1 MAHPI
6 PKEALD
12 DRLAFVGT
20 AGSGKTY
27 NAGSCVERL
36 LAAKARAVII
46 DPLGVWWGLRLKADG
61 KTGSPFDIPIFGGLH
76 GDLALTEH
84 AGALIG
90 ETVAGM
96 AESCILDLS
105 QIGTKA
111 GERRFMLAFMT
122 ALYRGVNGSPVHLI
136 IDEADMWAP
145 QRLLDKEGEA
155 AKLLGMM
162 ETIVRRGR
170 VKGFIPWL
178 ITQRPAVLS
187 KDVLSQADGM
197 IAFKL
202 TASQDRDA
210 IGAWIEG
217 QADKQEGKN
226 ILAALPSLERG
237 RGVVWIPTRGI
248 LEAAAFPLKVTFD
261 SSRTPKRGEKKNDA
275 VLRPL
280 DLGKLKDRLS
290 KVEAETKAN
299 DPKALKAEVAKLR
312 RELAAKTDVVIPISD
327 PKAEQKAYER
337 GHTDGYAHAI
347 QGIVNESATVIAGL
361 DRARAAAAQIAHWAK
376 QLVPA
381 LALPRQVTAPPVS
394 DARPATPPV
403 KTNGRHHPAGELST
417 PQRRILAALG
427 FWRSIGHDSP
437 SRAQTAAISGYAH
450 TSGSFRNTIS
460 SLNVAGLIAAPAPG
474 LLSLAT
480 DDYDHL
486 TPDEA
491 RAKLRSIMGGPEH
504 KIIDALMRAGKSS
517 REDVAALAGYE
528 ATSGSFRN
536 TLSSLN
542 VLNVVTKPSP
552 GYVELSGWA
561 QELLQ

>member
-36 LAAKARAVII
+36 LASKARAVII

-61 KTGSPFDIPIFGGLH
+61 ESQSAFNVPIFGGLH

-96 AESCILDLS
+96 AESCIIDLS

-111 GERRFMLAFMT
+111 GERRFMLAFLT
-122 ALYRGVNGSPVHLI
+122 ALYRGTSDTQLHLVL
-136 IDEADMWAP
+136 DEADMWAP
-145 QRLLDKEGEA
+145 QRILDKEGEA
-155 AKLLGMM
+155 MKLLGMM
-162 ETIVRRGR
+162 ETVVRRGR
-170 VKGFIPWL
+170 IKGFIPWM

-187 KDVLSQADGM
+187 KNVLSQVDGLV
-197 IAFKL
+197 AFKL
-202 TASQDRDA
+202 TSVQDRDA
-210 IGAWIEG
+210 IGDWVEG
-217 QADKQEGKN
+217 QADKGQWRELWGNMATLPRGEG
-226 ILAALPSLERG
+226 L
-237 RGVVWIPTRGI
+237 VWIPARSI
-248 LEAAAFPLKVTFD
+248 LKTAQFPAKETFD
-261 SSRTPKRGEKKNDA
+261 SSRTPKRGEKKHDA
-275 VLRPL
+275 TLRPL
-280 DLGKLKDRLS
+280 DLGRLKDRLS

-299 DPKALKAEVAKLR
+299 DPKALKAEIARLKGDLAGKAPAIDPQAVEEAYQNGLAEGLARGENRAKAALEAVQSR
-312 RELAAKTDVVIPISD
+312 LSDALAV
-327 PKAEQKAYER
+327 
-337 GHTDGYAHAI
+337 
-347 QGIVNESATVIAGL
+347 
-361 DRARAAAAQIAHWAK
+361 AAASIES
-376 QLVPA
+376 LDSPMPA
-381 LALPRQVTAPPVS
+381 APPRRQVTAPPARAAAPLA
-394 DARPATPPV
+394 ARPQREADAT
-403 KTNGRHHPAGELST
+403 ELTT

-427 FWRSIGHDSP
+427 FWKSINHERP
-437 SRAQTAAISGYAH
+437 SRAQVAAVAGYAH

-460 SLNVAGLIAAPAPG
+460 SLNVAGLIASPASG

-480 DDYDHL
+480 GQYDHL
-486 TPDEA
+486 DSAEA
-491 RAKLRSIMGGPEH
+491 RAKLHSILGGPER
-504 KIIDALMRAGKSS
+504 KIVDALMRSGAAS
-517 REDVAALAGYE
+517 REEVAARAGYE

-552 GYVELSGWA
+552 GYVQLTDWA
-561 QELLQ
+561 QELLA

>member
-36 LAAKARAVII
+36 LAAKARAVVI

-61 KTGSPFDIPIFGGLH
+61 ETESPFTIPIFGGTH

-111 GERRFMLAFMT
+111 GERRFMLAFLT
-122 ALYRGVNGSPVHLI
+122 ALYRGVNGSPVHMV

-248 LEAAAFPLKVTFD
+248 LETSNFPLKVTFD

-275 VLRPL
+275 ILRPL

-299 DPKALKAEVAKLR
+299 DPKALKAEISALKR
-312 RELAAKTDVVIPISD
+312 DLAAKAPGAPAID
-327 PKAEQKAYER
+327 PKAVDDAYQNGLAEGLARGESRAKAALQAVQNR
-337 GHTDGYAHAI
+337 VGDAA
-347 QGIVNESATVIAGL
+347 SALA
-361 DRARAAAAQIAHWAK
+361 DA
-376 QLVPA
+376 LVSLNSPMPA
-381 LALPRQVTAPPVS
+381 ALPRRQVVAPPVRTG
-394 DARPATPPV
+394 RPAAPMV
-403 KTNGRHHPAGELST
+403 KANGQFNRSQHRVLRSMAMWK
-417 PQRRILAALG
+417 AL
-427 FWRSIGHDSP
+427 GHDSP
-437 SRAQTAAISGYAH
+437 SREMVAAASGYSPS
-450 TSGSFRNTIS
+450 SGGFN
-460 SLNVAGLIAAPAPG
+460 N
-474 LLSLAT
+474 LLGSLAT
-480 DDYDHL
+480 AGAIGKPMPGHLNLLMAVDDMN
-486 TPDEA
+486 PDEG
-491 RAKLRSIMGGPEH
+491 REMLLGYLTNPQRKLV
-504 KIIDALMRAGKSS
+504 DALNGAGGMSRDDLGAATEYSPSS
-517 REDVAALAGYE
+517 GGFNNLIGSLSTLGLIVKPQTGHVALAD
-528 ATSGSFRN
+528 
-536 TLSSLN
+536 
-542 VLNVVTKPSP
+542 
-552 GYVELSGWA
+552 WA
-561 QELLQ
+561 QELLT

>member
-1 MAHPI
+1 LAHPI
-6 PKEALD
+6 PKAALD

-36 LAAKARAVII
+36 LSAKARAVVI
-46 DPLGVWWGLRLKADG
+46 DPLGVWWGLRLMADG
-61 KTGSPFDIPIFGGLH
+61 ATESSFNIPIFGGDH

-111 GERRFMLAFMT
+111 GERRFMFAFLT
-122 ALYRGVNGSPVHLI
+122 ALYRGVNGSPVHLV

-237 RGVVWIPTRGI
+237 RGFVWIPTRGI
-248 LEAAAFPLKVTFD
+248 LETAAFPLKVTFD
-261 SSRTPKRGEKKNDA
+261 SSRAPKRGEKKNDA

-280 DLGKLKDRLS
+280 DLGKLMDRLS

-299 DPKALKAEVAKLR
+299 DPKALKAEIAGLK
-312 RELAAKTDVVIPISD
+312 RELAIAGKPPAND
-327 PKAEQKAYER
+327 PKAVDDAYQN
-337 GHTDGYAHAI
+337 GLA
-347 QGIVNESATVIAGL
+347 AGL
-361 DRARAAAAQIAHWAK
+361 ARGETRARAALAAVESRLK
-376 QLVPA
+376 DA
-381 LALPRQVTAPPVS
+381 LAVAGASIESLDSPMPAPLPRRQVAAPPVRA
-394 DARPATPPV
+394 ARPAAPLV
-403 KTNGRHHPAGELST
+403 KANGQFNRSQH
-417 PQRRILAALG
+417 RILRSLAMWKAL
-427 FWRSIGHDSP
+427 GHDSP
-437 SRAQTAAISGYAH
+437 SREMVAAASGYSPS
-450 TSGSFRNTIS
+450 SGGFNNLLGGLATAGAIGKPMPGHLNLLMAVDDMTADEGRDMLLGYLSNPQRKLVDALNGAGDLSRDDLGNRTDYS
-460 SLNVAGLIAAPAPG
+460 SSSGGFNNLIGSLSTLGLI
-474 LLSLAT
+474 
-480 DDYDHL
+480 
-486 TPDEA
+486 
-491 RAKLRSIMGGPEH
+491 
-504 KIIDALMRAGKSS
+504 
-517 REDVAALAGYE
+517 
-528 ATSGSFRN
+528 
-536 TLSSLN
+536 
-542 VLNVVTKPSP
+542 TKPSA
-552 GYVELSGWA
+552 GYVALAGWA
-561 QELLQ
+561 QELIAA